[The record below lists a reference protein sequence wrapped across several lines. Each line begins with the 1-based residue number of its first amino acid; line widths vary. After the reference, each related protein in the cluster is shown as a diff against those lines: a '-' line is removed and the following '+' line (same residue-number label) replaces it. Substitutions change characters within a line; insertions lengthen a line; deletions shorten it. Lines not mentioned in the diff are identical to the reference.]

1 MIMLQLPD
9 VFTRRWNNHRIQ
21 HAINCDKA
29 PKSDKGPFKKM
40 SSARNRQFIPPGP
53 YVYFQHLAVTLLA
66 TCTFL
71 PNPRYLK
78 NQYPSQL
85 RDVPTAML
93 GTYLMEFVS
102 DSEILS
108 RETGMSSSRQWS
120 IYRPPHSWD
129 ICLQL
134 SPTSG

>member
-1 MIMLQLPD
+1 M
-9 VFTRRWNNHRIQ
+9 F
-21 HAINCDKA
+21 
-29 PKSDKGPFKKM
+29 S
-40 SSARNRQFIPPGP
+40 
-53 YVYFQHLAVTLLA
+53 
-66 TCTFL
+66 
-71 PNPRYLK
+71 
-78 NQYPSQL
+78 
-85 RDVPTAML
+85 RDVGTTTEFSMPLTVTKPQSQIRGRLKRCHLLEIGNLYPPPLHLLSTFGCYSVSNLYLPSKSTMPRKPVPLSAAGRTAML

>member
-40 SSARNRQFIPPGP
+40 SSARNRQFVPPP
-53 YVYFQHLAVTLLA
+53 LHLLS
-66 TCTFL
+66 TFGCYSVSNLYL
-71 PNPRYLK
+71 PSKSTMPRK
-78 NQYPSQL
+78 P
-85 RDVPTAML
+85 VPLSAAGRTAML